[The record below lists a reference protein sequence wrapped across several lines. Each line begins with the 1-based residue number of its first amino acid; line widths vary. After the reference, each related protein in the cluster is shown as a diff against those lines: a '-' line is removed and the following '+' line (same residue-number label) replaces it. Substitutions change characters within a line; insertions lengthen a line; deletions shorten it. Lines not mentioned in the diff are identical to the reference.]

1 MQATPRPPGRLTLP
15 SQLLTDKHFVYTKAI
30 NTDITQTMRR
40 AREQLVN
47 QQLQQELREIA
58 QQALLPGITPMQQA
72 PVQRVRAGIGRQVS
86 LPAL

>member
-1 MQATPRPPGRLTLP
+1 MQAAPHPPGRLTLP

-30 NTDITQTMRR
+30 NTDITQTLRR

-58 QQALLPGITPMQQA
+58 AQAQLPGVPPMQA
-72 PVQRVRAGIGRQVS
+72 PAQRIRAGIGRAVS
-86 LPAL
+86 LPNL